1 MARTLL
7 YKYEG
12 DERVQQDS
20 AAFDPDD
27 SVTIPVKGDIMKREG
42 KTWRV
47 DSVTNIITM
56 GPSRYSQPGREFLI
70 TLKNVTS

>member
-12 DERVQQDS
+12 DERVQQDC

-27 SVTIPVKGDIMKREG
+27 SVPIPVKGDIMKRRG
-42 KTWRV
+42 KTWRL
-47 DSVTNIITM
+47 IL
-56 GPSRYSQPGREFLI
+56 SRMP
-70 TLKNVTS
+70 

>member
-12 DERVQQDS
+12 NERVQPDS

-27 SVTIPVKGDIMKREG
+27 SVPIPVKGDMMKRG
-42 KTWRV
+42 A
-47 DSVTNIITM
+47 
-56 GPSRYSQPGREFLI
+56 GPGG
-70 TLKNVTS
+70 

>member
-12 DERVQQDS
+12 DERVQQNS

-27 SVTIPVKGDIMKREG
+27 SAPIPVKGDMMKRRG
-42 KTWRV
+42 KTWRL
-47 DSVTNIITM
+47 IR
-56 GPSRYSQPGREFLI
+56 SRTP
-70 TLKNVTS
+70 

>member
-1 MARTLL
+1 MWRTLL

-27 SVTIPVKGDIMKREG
+27 SVPIPVKGDMMKR
-42 KTWRV
+42 KAR
-47 DSVTNIITM
+47 
-56 GPSRYSQPGREFLI
+56 PGG
-70 TLKNVTS
+70 